1 MKKNTMTLMAAGV
14 CAAVVAQVAN
24 AAVSFAAGDIVVS
37 RVSSSGSATALS
49 SSTAAT
55 FLDVYRKTSGI
66 WALNSSLALPSSGSG
81 TKLTLSGTASSEG
94 FISRGSDNQSVA
106 VFGYNIAAGSATGTA
121 KTLALVDSS
130 GTVTSRTATISGAAR
145 STIYTGNGFYT
156 STDSRVSW
164 NANATPLTVTD
175 IKSGNARTLAS
186 TGSQLWVTSS
196 SATFFAASSGPTGA
210 GTLGTGLPTTGSQTA
225 TFAMAG
231 SGNSPYGLCVFDT
244 NSDGSTDLAY
254 VADSNSLTGGITK
267 YVLSSGSWVSMGT
280 IGASIFGLSGYY
292 DGSSVVL
299 SATSFTTALATGG
312 TSKLYTFT
320 DSSISGALSGT
331 LETVATLISQTGTVG
346 NSQTYAEA
354 FRGTAYMPAIPA
366 PGAVALIGLAGM
378 VASRRRRD

>member
-1 MKKNTMTLMAAGV
+1 MKNMNTMTLLAAGT
-14 CAAVVAQVAN
+14 CAMIAASAAN
-24 AAVSFAAGDIVVS
+24 AAFSLQTGDIVVS
-37 RVSSSGSATALS
+37 RVSSGSASTSLS
-49 SSTAAT
+49 TSTAAMY
-55 FLDVYRKTSGI
+55 LDVYRKTAGT
-66 WALNSSLALPSSGSG
+66 WALDSSLAMPSTGAS

-94 FISRGSDNQSVA
+94 FISRGSDNRSVA
-106 VFGYNIAAGSATGTA
+106 VFGYNYAAASSTGTA

-145 STIYTGNGFYT
+145 SIIETGTGYYA

-164 NANATPLTVTD
+164 NANATPSTVTD
-175 IKSGNARTLAS
+175 IKTGNARVLAS
-186 TGSQLWVTSS
+186 TGSQLWVTSGS
-196 SATFFAASSGPTGA
+196 SAFFSTAVTGA
-210 GTLGTGLPTTGSQTA
+210 GTLGTGLPTAGGQTA

-244 NSDGSTDLAY
+244 NSDGTTDLAY
-254 VADSNSLTGGITK
+254 VADSNSATGGITK
-267 YVLSSGSWVSMGT
+267 YVLSAGSWVSKGT
-280 IGASIFGLSGYY
+280 IGASIYGLSGYY

-331 LETVATLISQTGTVG
+331 LETVATLTSQTGTVG

-354 FRGTAYMPAIPA
+354 FRGTAYIPA
-366 PGAVALIGLAGM
+366 PGAIALLGVAGLVGA
-378 VASRRRRD
+378 RRRR

>member
-37 RVSSSGSATALS
+37 RVSSGDSATALS
-49 SSTAAT
+49 STTAAT

-66 WALNSSLALPSSGSG
+66 WALNSSLALPSSGIG
-81 TKLTLSGTASSEG
+81 TKLTLGGTASSEG

-175 IKSGNARTLAS
+175 IKTGNARVLAS
-186 TGSQLWVTSS
+186 TGSQLWVTTGST
-196 SATFFAASSGPTGA
+196 TFFASSTATGA

-231 SGNSPYGLCVFDT
+231 GSGNGLYGLCVFDT

-254 VADSNSLTGGITK
+254 VADSNSTGGITK
-267 YVLSSGSWVSMGT
+267 YVLSSGSWVSKGT

-292 DGSSVVL
+292 NGSSVVL
-299 SATSFTTALATGG
+299 SATSFTTAPATGG

-331 LETVATLISQTGTVG
+331 LETVATLTSQTGTVG

-366 PGAVALIGLAGM
+366 PGAVALIGLAGL
-378 VASRRRRD
+378 VASRRRRN

>member
-1 MKKNTMTLMAAGV
+1 MCPAWQIRISLCPA
-14 CAAVVAQVAN
+14 
-24 AAVSFAAGDIVVS
+24 F
-37 RVSSSGSATALS
+37 
-49 SSTAAT
+49 
-55 FLDVYRKTSGI
+55 
-66 WALNSSLALPSSGSG
+66 SLAIAWDAG
-81 TKLTLSGTASSEG
+81 K
-94 FISRGSDNQSVA
+94 SVT
-106 VFGYNIAAGSATGTA
+106 IATGTA

-145 STIYTGNGFYT
+145 SIIETGTGYYA
-156 STDSRVSW
+156 STDSKVSW
-164 NANATPLTVTD
+164 NANATPSTVTD
-175 IKSGNARTLAS
+175 IKTGNARVLAS
-186 TGSQLWVTSS
+186 TGSQLWVTSGS
-196 SATFFAASSGPTGA
+196 TTFFASTSSTGA

-254 VADSNSLTGGITK
+254 VADSNSATGGITK
-267 YVLSSGSWVSMGT
+267 YVLSAGSWVSKGT
-280 IGASIFGLSGYY
+280 IGASIYGLSGYY

-331 LETVATLISQTGTVG
+331 LETVATLTSQTGTVG

-378 VASRRRRD
+378 VSSRRRRN